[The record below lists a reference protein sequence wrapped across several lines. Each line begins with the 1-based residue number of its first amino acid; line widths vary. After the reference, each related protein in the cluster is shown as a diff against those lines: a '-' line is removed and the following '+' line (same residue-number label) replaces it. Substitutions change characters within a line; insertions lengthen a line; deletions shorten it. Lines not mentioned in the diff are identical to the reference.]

1 MAIAY
6 NTSVVRSGLVLHL
19 DAANRKSYTGSGT
32 MWDDLSGNANNVTL
46 TNGVAYN
53 SNENGS
59 LSFDGVDDHADFFA
73 PNLSTTTTVEMF
85 VNLGASYAG
94 KMFFGWA
101 TYDVYCPSGHI
112 GYNTANSD
120 CYGINATTVTSLGL
134 VNKWAHYVF
143 EMRSDV
149 SYTNNKIYINGVQQT
164 LSQILGAENVATRT
178 FNSGNGRIA
187 GWRADLQY
195 KMIMNCSLFKVYNR
209 ALSATEINQNFNA
222 LRGRYGV

>member
-6 NTSVVRSGLVLHL
+6 NTSMVRDGLVLHL
-19 DAANRKSYTGSGT
+19 DAANRKSYIGSGT
-32 MWDDLSGNANNVTL
+32 AWNDLSGNTNNVTL

-53 SNENGS
+53 SNNNGS

-73 PNLSTTTTVEMF
+73 PNLGTTATVEMF

-94 KMFFGWA
+94 KMFFGWG

-120 CYGINATTVTSLGL
+120 CYGINATTVTALGL
-134 VNKWAHYVF
+134 VNNWAHYVF

-149 SYTNNKIYINGVQQT
+149 SYINNKIYVNGIEQT
-164 LSQILGAENVATRT
+164 LSQILGTQNASSRN

-187 GWRADLQY
+187 GWRSDLQY
-195 KMIMNCSLFKVYNR
+195 KMIMNCAVFRVYNR
-209 ALSATEINQNFNA
+209 TLSAVEIAQNFNA
-222 LRGRYGV
+222 LRGRYSV